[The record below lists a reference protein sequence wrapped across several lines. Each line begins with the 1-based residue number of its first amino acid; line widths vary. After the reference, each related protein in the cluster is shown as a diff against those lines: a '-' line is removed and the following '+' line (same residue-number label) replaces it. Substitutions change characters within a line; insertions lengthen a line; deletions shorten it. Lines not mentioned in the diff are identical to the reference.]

1 MLYKLLS
8 IFLYIIVL
16 TKKSFLAM
24 NDRISKIRKVHSV
37 ASILLFIVL
46 ICFCDYTCKDLK
58 LSQISLSKFG
68 IDENI
73 GYIWNSTLFILSIL
87 LYIDDIKNVNKF
99 FHKNRY
105 KKALK
110 ILFAFSN
117 ICLLLTA
124 AINMNYN
131 IHNITAFLYFLGYS
145 ISIYIFGHQTM
156 KEDLRIGALSVGVAL
171 CSVFFPTLIFYM
183 QKTLAIPEIIHCVFI
198 FIWILFMSFETETK
212 NILKKFG
219 L

>member
-16 TKKSFLAM
+16 TKKSFSDM
-24 NDRISKIRKVHSV
+24 NDRISKIRKIHSV
-37 ASILLFIVL
+37 VSILLFVVL
-46 ICFCDYTCKDLK
+46 ICFCDYTCKELK

-73 GYIWNSTLFILSIL
+73 GYIWNSSLFILSIL
-87 LYIDDIKNVNKF
+87 LYIDAIKNVNKF
-99 FHKNRY
+99 FHKNKY
-105 KKALK
+105 KKVLK
-110 ILFAFSN
+110 TLFAFSN

-124 AINMNYN
+124 VINMNYN

-156 KEDLRIGALSVGVAL
+156 KEDLRIGALSVGVSL
-171 CSVFFPTLIFYM
+171 CSVFFPALIFYM
-183 QKTLAIPEIIHCVFI
+183 HKTLAIPEIIHCVFI
-198 FIWILFMSFETETK
+198 FVWILFMSFETETK